1 MRHWSNKVQTSYCIY
16 MTPSP
21 PSPRVNLVTSL
32 DQRQEQLTRLL
43 LAFHADPDV
52 VDAQQRT
59 PLHQAALQGVDLG
72 CRSLAAGAPH
82 FFCVEKSGDGLVWP
96 ILLGWFDTKNIR
108 KHPKKSSGVAPNWV
122 NSGGV
127 TQSQQANPVIWVT
140 LISLKRLDG

>member
-32 DQRQEQLTRLL
+32 EQRQEQLTRLL

-72 CRSLAAGAPH
+72 CRSLADAAGAPH
-82 FFCVEKSGDGLVWP
+82 FSALRKVVMVWSDQYSWDGLTP
-96 ILLGWFDTKNIR
+96 KTSENLR
-108 KHPKKSSGVAPNWV
+108 KKTRWSSTQIGSTLVVSPKV
-122 NSGGV
+122 NRQI
-127 TQSQQANPVIWVT
+127 QSY
-140 LISLKRLDG
+140 G

>member
-72 CRSLAAGAPH
+72 CRSLADAAGAPH
-82 FFCVEKSGDGLVWP
+82 FSALRRVVMVWSDQYSWDGLTP
-96 ILLGWFDTKNIR
+96 KTSENIR
-108 KHPKKSSGVAPNWV
+108 KKSSGVAPKLGQLWWCHAK
-122 NSGGV
+122 STGKSSHMGD
-127 TQSQQANPVIWVT
+127 I
-140 LISLKRLDG
+140 D